1 MNTLTIEKLIEAIPL
16 SLGSY
21 APVLEEIE
29 VALQSHQCSLGSL
42 GEAIQKDPD
51 LTARLLRLANSAFY
65 GFANRVST
73 VGEAVS
79 LIGVQQVQELIAASS
94 VLDSFEGVPDELVSM
109 DSFWRHSLA
118 VGIAARL
125 IAFERRLPNPDKFF
139 VAGLLHDVGRL
150 VLLQQT
156 PKAAQRIFELYRG
169 GGMLLSDAETQVL
182 GFDHQEI
189 GGMLLK
195 HWRYPALLVQAVSNH
210 HHPFRGEV
218 ARVEAS
224 AVHVADH
231 LVGAMAIGT
240 SGERFVRPLDGRA
253 STLLGLDSETL
264 SRLVDGID
272 NQIEA
277 VEEVFLKHN
286 RVVPT

>member
-1 MNTLTIEKLIEAIPL
+1 MNPLTLEKLIEAIPL

-65 GFANRVST
+65 GFATRVGT
-73 VGEAVS
+73 VAEAVS

-94 VLDSFEGVPDELVSM
+94 VLDSFDGVPDELVNM

-150 VLLQQT
+150 VLLQQA
-156 PKAAQRIFELYRG
+156 PKSAQRIFELYQSG
-169 GGMLLSDAETQVL
+169 GILLSDAETQVL
-182 GFDHQEI
+182 GFDHQQI
-189 GGMLLK
+189 GGMLLQ
-195 HWRYPALLVQAVSNH
+195 HWRYPTLLIHAISNH
-210 HHPFRGEV
+210 HHPFRSEA

-253 STLLGLDSETL
+253 WTLLGLDSETL
-264 SRLVDGID
+264 PRLVDGID
-272 NQIEA
+272 AQIEA

-286 RVVPT
+286 HVVST